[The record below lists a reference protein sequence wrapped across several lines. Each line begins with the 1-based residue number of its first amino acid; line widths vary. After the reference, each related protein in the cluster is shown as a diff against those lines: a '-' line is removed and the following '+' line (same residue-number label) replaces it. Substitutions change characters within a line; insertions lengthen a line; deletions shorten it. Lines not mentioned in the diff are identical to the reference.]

1 MSALVRTRVVKTLAV
16 AGAAGMAMSGC
27 GLAAR
32 QARADVISSALSR
45 TLQNGEVT
53 GMLYTAVVPLPP
65 RRPAPP
71 GPGRIAAAGAG
82 PLPFVIDMSSGRSAV
97 SAPAGGP
104 PQLIFTSN
112 WMYERRPA
120 NPSAAAAA
128 LLASTG
134 AAPSNV
140 PLLKEVSVT
149 PVGSSSIPG
158 RGSTAGGG
166 AATPPASAVPTG
178 YQAVSV
184 QSRPWLALDYG
195 ALSSRSRTGEAGS
208 LAISPALLLRLAGG
222 LLTGSVEPLSSDRS
236 ADASDRSLRALVPP
250 GTTAYRANFGLDK
263 ADKGLTD
270 AQKQV
275 VAKIMTANAVPGST
289 PVFPGA
295 VWLGPDGTLGGLSV
309 VITQRLD
316 PDTQALLIVSLVIGS
331 SAGSAPAAP
340 GAQQVVSVSSLGDL
354 IHEVAP

>member
-1 MSALVRTRVVKTLAV
+1 MTTSARPRLVKALAV
-16 AGAAGMAMSGC
+16 AGAAGVAMSGC

-32 QARADVISSALSR
+32 QARADVISAALAR
-45 TLQNGEVT
+45 TTAIGQVSGV
-53 GMLYTAVVPLPP
+53 LYTAVVPLPP

-71 GPGRIAAAGAG
+71 GPGRIAAAQAG
-82 PLPFVIDMSSGRSAV
+82 PLPFTIDLSSGRSAV
-97 SAPAGGP
+97 SGTPGGP
-104 PQLIFTSN
+104 AQLIFSGN

-120 NPSAAAAA
+120 NPSAGAAA

-134 AAPSNV
+134 AAPSNI
-140 PLLKEVSVT
+140 PLLKAAAV
-149 PVGSSSIPG
+149 PAGPG
-158 RGSTAGGG
+158 AGAGGAG
-166 AATPPASAVPTG
+166 SAPTAPTG

-195 ALSSRSRTGEAGS
+195 ALSSRNRTGEAGS
-208 LAISPALLLRLAGG
+208 LAISPTLVLRLASGV
-222 LLTGSVEPLSSDRS
+222 LTGSVEPISSDRS
-236 ADASDRSLRALVPP
+236 AGASDRALRALVPP

-263 ADKGLTD
+263 AEKGLTD
-270 AQKQV
+270 AQKQA

-295 VWLGPDGTLGGLSV
+295 VWLGPGGTLGGLSV
-309 VITQRLD
+309 VMTQRLD

-331 SAGSAPAAP
+331 SAGAASVSPPAP
-340 GAQQVVSVSSLGDL
+340 GPQQVVTVSSLGDL